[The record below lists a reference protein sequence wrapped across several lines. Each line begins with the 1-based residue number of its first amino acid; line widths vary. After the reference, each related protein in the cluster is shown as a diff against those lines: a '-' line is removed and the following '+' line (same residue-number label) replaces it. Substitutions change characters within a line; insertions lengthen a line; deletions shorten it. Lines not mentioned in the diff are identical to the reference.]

1 MISYADVEKLR
12 GMRAPEPVVLPLYLP
27 VPLHPRDR
35 VAGGRGAGRPGH
47 GGRPGRRAGLAA

>member
-27 VPLHPRDR
+27 VPLHPR
-35 VAGGRGAGRPGH
+35 GRAWPPKPGT
-47 GGRPGRRAGLAA
+47 